1 MAGPSSPHSSGGQ
14 SRRLGNG
21 RYRVMAEIN
30 MTPFV
35 DVVTVLLIVF
45 MVTAPLLTIGVP
57 VDLPEADAQSMGED
71 NQPLELTIQ
80 QNGAIFLQ
88 DKEVAFDEL
97 IPRLTAIAGNDLQK
111 RIYVRGDSNLNY
123 GRVMEVMAA
132 VNRAGFR
139 KVAMVSRR
147 PSQAR

>member
-1 MAGPSSPHSSGGQ
+1 MYNGANPHTG
-14 SRRLGNG
+14 RRPGAG
-21 RYRVMAEIN
+21 RYRPMAEIN

-57 VDLPEADAQSMGED
+57 VDLPEADAQSLGED

-88 DKEVAFDEL
+88 DTEVSFDEL
-97 IPRLTAIAGNDLQK
+97 IPRLKAIAGNDMDK
-111 RIYVRGDSNLNY
+111 RIYVRGDRNLNY
-123 GRVMEVMAA
+123 GRVMRVMGA

-139 KVAMVSRR
+139 KVAMVADR
-147 PSQAR
+147 PEEL